1 MSDKMEDIKRG
12 LASIGIGWVEPIDR
26 RNKAGQF
33 MLNHGV
39 KMGVPVDPA
48 DVQTMLVEFCDI
60 YVSDLEQQVKS
71 WKKLAEDAL
80 TMRPPPNLIVH
91 TPAMGHCEAFGH
103 EFYAHPLTNF
113 CEKWQIMD
121 KQPDYARKM

>member
-1 MSDKMEDIKRG
+1 MSNKMEDIKRG
-12 LASIGIGWVEPIDR
+12 LTSIGIGWVEPTDR

-60 YVSDLEQQVKS
+60 YVSDLEQRVKL
-71 WKKLAEDAL
+71 WKKLAEDAM
-80 TMRPPPNLIVH
+80 TMRPSPNLIVH
-91 TPAMGHCEAFGH
+91 TSAIERGPH
-103 EFYAHPLTNF
+103 ESS
-113 CEKWQIMD
+113 E
-121 KQPDYARKM
+121 